1 MVHAAHDDRAP
12 ARRIDDCW
20 NRIGTRGD
28 GSCPRLAAH
37 ARCLNCP
44 VFAQAAATLLDRPLS
59 DADFA
64 EAAGTGAAHD
74 AHDAHEAHD
83 AHNAPPDARADD
95 ANAPQTALAF
105 RIADEWLGLP
115 VPALRQID
123 GQRPIHPLPHRR
135 NGVVLGLVNVR
146 GTLTIAASLGALLG
160 LDLGVEHD
168 AAARHASRHV
178 HARLL
183 VVEHRGD
190 TVALPVDEVEG
201 VLRFAASAL
210 LPAPTTLAHAA
221 TMHTRGLLA
230 WRDTTLGLL
239 DADRVF
245 DSLARSLR

>member
-64 EAAGTGAAHD
+64 EAART
-74 AHDAHEAHD
+74 AHEAHD
-83 AHNAPPDARADD
+83 THQAPPDARADD

-123 GQRPIHPLPHRR
+123 GPRPIHPLPHRR

-160 LDLGVEHD
+160 LDLGLEHD
-168 AAARHASRHV
+168 AAGRHASRHA

>member
-28 GSCPRLAAH
+28 GTCPRLAAH

-64 EAAGTGAAHD
+64 EAART
-74 AHDAHEAHD
+74 AHEAHD
-83 AHNAPPDARADD
+83 THKAHKAPPDARADD

-123 GQRPIHPLPHRR
+123 GPRPIHPLPHRR

-146 GTLTIAASLGALLG
+146 GTLTIAASLGALLSLDLG
-160 LDLGVEHD
+160 LDLGLEHD
-168 AAARHASRHV
+168 AAGRHAPRHA

>member
-28 GSCPRLAAH
+28 GTCPRLATH

-64 EAAGTGAAHD
+64 EAARTAHD
-74 AHDAHEAHD
+74 AHDAHKAL
-83 AHNAPPDARADD
+83 PDARADD

-123 GQRPIHPLPHRR
+123 GPRPIHPLPHRR

-146 GTLTIAASLGALLG
+146 GTLTIAASLGTLLG
-160 LDLGVEHD
+160 LDLGLEHD
-168 AAARHASRHV
+168 AAGRHASRHAQ
-178 HARLL
+178 ARLL

-239 DADRVF
+239 DTDRVF

>member
-12 ARRIDDCW
+12 ARHIDDCW
-20 NRIGTRGD
+20 NRIGTHGD

-64 EAAGTGAAHD
+64 EAARP
-74 AHDAHEAHD
+74 AHEAHD
-83 AHNAPPDARADD
+83 AHEAPPDARADD
-95 ANAPQTALAF
+95 ANAPQSALAF

-123 GQRPIHPLPHRR
+123 GPRPIHPLPHRR

-160 LDLGVEHD
+160 IDLGIERD
-168 AAARHASRHV
+168 AAGRHASRHA

-221 TMHTRGLLA
+221 ARHTQGLLA

>member
-28 GSCPRLAAH
+28 GTCPRLAAH

-64 EAAGTGAAHD
+64 EAART
-74 AHDAHEAHD
+74 AHEAHD
-83 AHNAPPDARADD
+83 AHNVPPDARADD
-95 ANAPQTALAF
+95 ANALQTALAF

-123 GQRPIHPLPHRR
+123 GPRPIHPLPHRR

-146 GTLTIAASLGALLG
+146 GTLTIAASLGTLLG
-160 LDLGVEHD
+160 LDLGLEHD
-168 AAARHASRHV
+168 AAGRHASRHAQ
-178 HARLL
+178 ARLL

-239 DADRVF
+239 DTDRVF

>member
-28 GSCPRLAAH
+28 GTCPRLAAH

-64 EAAGTGAAHD
+64 EAARTAHEV
-74 AHDAHEAHD
+74 HEAHD
-83 AHNAPPDARADD
+83 AHQAPPDALADD
-95 ANAPQTALAF
+95 ANAPQSALAF

-123 GQRPIHPLPHRR
+123 GPRPIHPLPHRR

-146 GTLTIAASLGALLG
+146 GTLTIAASLGVLLG
-160 LDLGVEHD
+160 LEHD
-168 AAARHASRHV
+168 TAGRHASRHA

>member
-1 MVHAAHDDRAP
+1 MAHAARDDRAP
-12 ARRIDDCW
+12 ALRIDDCW

-44 VFAQAAATLLDRPLS
+44 VFAQAAATLLDQPLS

-64 EAAGTGAAHD
+64 EAARTAGA
-74 AHDAHEAHD
+74 
-83 AHNAPPDARADD
+83 APPDAPADD
-95 ANAPQTALAF
+95 ANAMQSALAF

-123 GQRPIHPLPHRR
+123 GPRPIHPLPHRR

-146 GTLTIAASLGALLG
+146 GTLTIAVSLGALLG
-160 LDLGVEHD
+160 LERD
-168 AAARHASRHV
+168 AAGRHASRHA

-210 LPAPTTLAHAA
+210 MPAPTTLAPAAA
-221 TMHTRGLLA
+221 THTRGLLA

>member
-28 GSCPRLAAH
+28 GTCPRLAAH

-64 EAAGTGAAHD
+64 EAART
-74 AHDAHEAHD
+74 AHEAHD
-83 AHNAPPDARADD
+83 TLKAHKAPPDARADD

-123 GQRPIHPLPHRR
+123 GPRPIHPLPHRR

-146 GTLTIAASLGALLG
+146 GTLTIAASLGALLSLDLG
-160 LDLGVEHD
+160 LDLGLEHD
-168 AAARHASRHV
+168 AAGRHAPRHA